1 MQRLTGHINIPNYKK
16 VSRRDRKDTQNRGGI
31 LTFQRQDFNGLVH
44 IKNCDDEERSWHFLN
59 LGAEAFLIANWYR
72 PGASVHDGFA
82 RLHQE
87 VAEYFQECSGVLI
100 VGDLNV
106 HHK

>member
-1 MQRLTGHINIPNYKK
+1 MLKHQAELEHHLQVHQPHIVMIQETWLNAETEHINISNYKK

-59 LGAEAFLIANWYR
+59 LGAETF
-72 PGASVHDGFA
+72 
-82 RLHQE
+82 
-87 VAEYFQECSGVLI
+87 
-100 VGDLNV
+100 
-106 HHK
+106 